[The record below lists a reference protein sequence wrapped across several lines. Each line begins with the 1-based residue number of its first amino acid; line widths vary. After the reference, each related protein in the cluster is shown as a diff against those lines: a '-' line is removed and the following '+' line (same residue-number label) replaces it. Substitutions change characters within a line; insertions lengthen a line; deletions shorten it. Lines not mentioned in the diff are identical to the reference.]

1 MLKKILI
8 VVGFIALLI
17 ALFLV
22 WFMRYTK
29 SHSPQEVI
37 EYKTD
42 GFEIDITYCKPSKKN
57 RLIFGDKA
65 DKAVVP
71 FGQYW
76 RMGANEATVFSTAKD
91 IFVNGKQLKSGKY
104 ALYAIPNKD
113 NWEIH
118 FNSEFERWGATAPNA
133 ENDVLVINV
142 APSTSASLVEQLS
155 MQYNKREDNQLEL
168 LIHWDLTQVSL
179 ILSTH

>member
-1 MLKKILI
+1 
-8 VVGFIALLI
+8 
-17 ALFLV
+17 
-22 WFMRYTK
+22 
-29 SHSPQEVI
+29 
-37 EYKTD
+37 
-42 GFEIDITYCKPSKKN
+42 
-57 RLIFGDKA
+57 
-65 DKAVVP
+65 
-71 FGQYW
+71 
-76 RMGANEATVFSTAKD
+76 MGANEATVFSTAKD